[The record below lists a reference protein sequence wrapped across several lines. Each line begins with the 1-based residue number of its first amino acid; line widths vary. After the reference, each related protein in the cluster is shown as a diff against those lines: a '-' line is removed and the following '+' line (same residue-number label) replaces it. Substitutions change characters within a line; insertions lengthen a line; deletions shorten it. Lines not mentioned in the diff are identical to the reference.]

1 MILQL
6 TGEQEQIVATIR
18 KFVEREIIPVAAE
31 LERKDEYPFEIVD
44 RTQALGC
51 LERPTNFVFAT
62 LVVGRRAEPARRRTL
77 KFNALEEAVKRQ
89 VEVEPRLFAVGDH
102 VEPGGVLVVHRCGHG
117 IVDHLLAVGVAEFL
131 EVLAGELKPAGE
143 RVAADDGRAQ
153 RLLFH
158 AKGIEA
164 ALGRDFKLGA

>member
-1 MILQL
+1 M
-6 TGEQEQIVATIR
+6 
-18 KFVEREIIPVAAE
+18 
-31 LERKDEYPFEIVD
+31 
-44 RTQALGC
+44 
-51 LERPTNFVFAT
+51 FAT

-77 KFNALEEAVKRQ
+77 KFDALEEAVKRQ

-102 VEPGGVLVVHRCGHG
+102 VEPGGELIVHGG
-117 IVDHLLAVGVAEFL
+117 DDSIIDHLLAVGVAELL

-143 RVAADDGRAQ
+143 GVAADDGRAQ

-158 AKGIEA
+158 GKGIEA